1 MKLTFIGTGYV
12 GLVTGTCMAELGH
25 TVICADIDKQKIAKL
40 KKGIMP
46 IYELGLDELVEK
58 NVKEGRLSFTASVG
72 QAIREADVVFSAV
85 GTPEDKKTGKADMQ
99 YVYAVAETFGKN
111 LNGPAEPGKAV
122 HGVNYKILVN
132 KSTVPVGTAD
142 KCRDIIMHASK
153 GKLARHG
160 SQSDLGG
167 GEFDIVSNPEFL
179 REGAAIK
186 DFLNP
191 DRVVLGVSSDRAK
204 ELMEK
209 IYRPIARAGRPVI
222 ITDVRSAELIKYAA
236 NAFLATKITFINEIA
251 NFCEKSGANVKEVAR
266 GMGADS
272 RIGSRFLY
280 AGIGYGGSCFPKDV
294 QALMQTGKEYG
305 SKFSIVEAAD
315 KVNDMQKLRPIAFLK
330 KHFKSLKGKTI
341 AVWGLSFKPRTDD
354 VREAPAFYVIEALLK
369 AGASVRAFDPV
380 AIESFKAMFPDK
392 RVKYALN
399 AYDAVKGADAL
410 LIMTEWDEFRTTEYP
425 ELAARMKQRVIVDGR
440 NIFDRQEA
448 EKEGFTYFGIGV

>member
-1 MKLTFIGTGYV
+1 MKLAFIGTGYV

-25 TVICADIDKQKIAKL
+25 TVVCADVDKKKIAKL
-40 KKGIMP
+40 KKGVMP
-46 IYELGLDELVEK
+46 IYELGLEELVEK
-58 NVKEGRLSFTASVG
+58 NVKEGRLSFTTSIG
-72 QAIREADVVFSAV
+72 QAMKESEVVFSAV
-85 GTPEDKKTGKADMQ
+85 GTPEDKKTGKADLR
-99 YVYAVAETFGKN
+99 YVYAVAEMFGKN
-111 LNGPAEPGKAV
+111 LNGPAEHGKTV

-153 GKLARHG
+153 G
-160 SQSDLGG
+160 G
-167 GEFDIVSNPEFL
+167 GEFDVVSNPEFL

-191 DRVVLGVSSDRAK
+191 DRVVVGLASDRAK
-204 ELMEK
+204 EVMEK

-222 ITDVRSAELIKYAA
+222 VTDIRSAELIKYAS

-251 NFCEKSGANVKEVAR
+251 NFCEKVGANVKDVAR

-294 QALMQTGKEYG
+294 QALVQTGKEYDHD
-305 SKFSIVEAAD
+305 FRIIRAAD
-315 KVNDMQKLRPIAFLK
+315 AVNDAQKLRPIEFLK
-330 KHFKSLKGKTI
+330 KHFRTLKGKTI

-354 VREAPAFYVIEALLK
+354 VREAPALYVIEDLLK
-369 AGASVRAFDPV
+369 MGAKVQAFDPV
-380 AIESFKAMFPDK
+380 ATESFKIMFPDK
-392 RVKYALN
+392 RVRYCAH
-399 AYDAVKGADAL
+399 AYEATEKADAL
-410 LIMTEWDEFRTTEYP
+410 LVMTEWDEFRTVEYP
-425 ELAARMKQRVIVDGR
+425 ELASRMKQRVIVDGR
-440 NIFDRQEA
+440 NIFDRTEA